1 MPDDRVSIDNLTT
14 APDLGSNDVLPVVH
28 EVSGVKSTFKATLTA
43 IGTFINKILNYSAD
57 LQTTNKTV
65 IGAINELHNGGGG
78 GGMSS
83 DIIADTYDDT
93 ATYNTG
99 DYCIYNDGLY
109 VCDDDNVTG
118 AWDSTKWTSIQVMSS
133 IPTNATQLPIESGS
147 YTNTKDYIDSGITA
161 IAPEIYT
168 YSGKL
173 LNDSANTHINGYGT
187 AIITLSNGIAK
198 IDFTLKIETNSGTAY
213 QDYGINRNLLV
224 STIGK
229 TITPVQSGSFLVYNS
244 TGEINTNLSGYGGCF
259 TVSNQFWKPARVYNT
274 SGDVGSWSSDNFTAG
289 RIISGTCY
297 GTYT

>member
-83 DIIADTYDDT
+83 DVVADAYDDT

-118 AWDSTKWTSIQVMSS
+118 AWDSTKWTAIQVMST
-133 IPTNATQLPIESGS
+133 IPTNAEMLPIESGS
-147 YTNTKDYIDSGITA
+147 ATDTKSYIDNLKVERQYYTATTSIYGNIALGGEFDADTKAIISATARNKANTNTVYLID
-161 IAPEIYT
+161 IYQ
-168 YSGKL
+168 
-173 LNDSANTHINGYGT
+173 NDVNKFGT
-187 AIITLSNGIAK
+187 T
-198 IDFTLKIETNSGTAY
+198 
-213 QDYGINRNLLV
+213 YGIHIRNILD
-224 STIGK
+224 
-229 TITPVQSGSFLVYNS
+229 
-244 TGEINTNLSGYGGCF
+244 
-259 TVSNQFWKPARVYNT
+259 NT
-274 SGDVGSWSSDNFTAG
+274 SVNNTVVEGYIWLVKFT
-289 RIISGTCY
+289 
-297 GTYT
+297 

>member
-133 IPTNATQLPIESGS
+133 IPTNATEIPIASGS
-147 YTNTKDYIDSGITA
+147 STNTKDYIDSGL
-161 IAPEIYT
+161 
-168 YSGKL
+168 SGKQNKIQTDGAVGTTTASGNISITRDKKFIVL
-173 LNDSANTHINGYGT
+173 SAWT
-187 AIITLSNGIAK
+187 K
-198 IDFTLKIETNSGTAY
+198 NSGTIVNFYADTSVDSKGY
-213 QDYGINRNLLV
+213 TTWNLHFMSV
-224 STIGK
+224 PNHNAVAS
-229 TITPVQSGSFLVYNS
+229 
-244 TGEINTNLSGYGGCF
+244 TNL
-259 TVSNQFWKPARVYNT
+259 
-274 SGDVGSWSSDNFTAG
+274 
-289 RIISGTCY
+289 
-297 GTYT
+297 TYYYAFIEVD

>member
-1 MPDDRVSIDNLTT
+1 MPDNDRVSIDNLTT

-133 IPTNATQLPIESGS
+133 IPTNAELLPIQSGS
-147 YTNTKDYIDSGITA
+147 ATNTKDYIESGLSGKADTIPDGSYTVSGIWSESYYA
-161 IAPEIYT
+161 SRSIWVSFPRADLYT
-168 YSGKL
+168 IS
-173 LNDSANTHINGYGT
+173 
-187 AIITLSNGIAK
+187 ITRARYV
-198 IDFTLKIETNSGTAY
+198 SGTNTMT
-213 QDYGINRNLLV
+213 D
-224 STIGK
+224 
-229 TITPVQSGSFLVYNS
+229 ITTTTQITNKNALGFQVY
-244 TGEINTNLSGYGGCF
+244 TT
-259 TVSNQFWKPARVYNT
+259 SNADNHF
-274 SGDVGSWSSDNFTAG
+274 GDVQFTA
-289 RIISGTCY
+289 SLT
-297 GTYT
+297 

>member
-83 DIIADTYDDT
+83 DVVADTYDDT

-118 AWDSTKWTSIQVMSS
+118 AWDSTKWTSIQVMST
-133 IPTNATQLPIESGS
+133 IPANAEELPIESGS
-147 YTNTKDYIDSGITA
+147 ATDTKSYIDSGL
-161 IAPEIYT
+161 
-168 YSGKL
+168 SGKQDTVAKGYASSIDANNL
-173 LNDSANTHINGYGT
+173 YGSSMTRTYRNSGASISNCPENDGTLFVFSNGDGNSTVQFFTNTSGT
-187 AIITLSNGIAK
+187 KLYMRVNWAAGSVSWTAWKTITLS
-198 IDFTLKIETNSGTAY
+198 
-213 QDYGINRNLLV
+213 
-224 STIGK
+224 
-229 TITPVQSGSFLVYNS
+229 
-244 TGEINTNLSGYGGCF
+244 
-259 TVSNQFWKPARVYNT
+259 
-274 SGDVGSWSSDNFTAG
+274 
-289 RIISGTCY
+289 
-297 GTYT
+297 